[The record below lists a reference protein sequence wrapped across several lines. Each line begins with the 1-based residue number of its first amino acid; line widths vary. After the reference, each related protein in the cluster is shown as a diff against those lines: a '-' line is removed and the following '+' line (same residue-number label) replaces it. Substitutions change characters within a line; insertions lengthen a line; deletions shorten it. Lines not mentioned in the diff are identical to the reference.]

1 MNAQKYIDSVI
12 ADVEKRDGHEKEFIQ
27 AVKEVFS
34 TLKPALEQ
42 NPKYIEENIL
52 ARIVEPERGIS
63 FRVPWVD
70 RNGDVQV
77 NRGYRYQF
85 NGAIGPF
92 KGGIRFHPTVY
103 SGIIKFLGFEQVF
116 KNSLTTLPMGGGKGG
131 ADFDPKGKTDQEI
144 MNFCQSFM
152 MELQRHIGPDIDVPA
167 GDIGVGG
174 REIGYMYG
182 QYRRIRACFENGV
195 LTGKSLESG
204 GSLIRPE
211 ATGYGAVFFLD
222 EMLKHDGES
231 MEGKT
236 VIASGYGNVAW
247 GVCKKV
253 TQLGGKVVTISGS
266 KGFVHDPEGIN
277 TDEKIEY
284 LLKIREGHKS
294 MQDYAKEFGA
304 TWHPG
309 EKPWGIKADIAI
321 PCATQNEID
330 EAEAK
335 QLIDNGVK
343 YVVEASNMPVT
354 NEAIALLQS
363 KKVNLAPGKASNAGG
378 VACSGLEMSQNS
390 SRLSWTAEEVEARLR
405 EIMANIF
412 QACVNASSKYGY
424 DYNLVAG
431 ANLAGF
437 EKVAEAMIQQGRY

>member
-1 MNAQKYIDSVI
+1 
-12 ADVEKRDGHEKEFIQ
+12 
-27 AVKEVFS
+27 
-34 TLKPALEQ
+34 
-42 NPKYIEENIL
+42 
-52 ARIVEPERGIS
+52 
-63 FRVPWVD
+63 
-70 RNGDVQV
+70 
-77 NRGYRYQF
+77 
-85 NGAIGPF
+85 
-92 KGGIRFHPTVY
+92 
-103 SGIIKFLGFEQVF
+103 
-116 KNSLTTLPMGGGKGG
+116 
-131 ADFDPKGKTDQEI
+131 
-144 MNFCQSFM
+144 M

-378 VACSGLEMSQNS
+378 VACSGLEMSKTLADYLGLLK
-390 SRLSWTAEEVEARLR
+390 RLKLDFVRLWL
-405 EIMANIF
+405 IY
-412 QACVNASSKYGY
+412 SKHVSM
-424 DYNLVAG
+424 LVA
-431 ANLAGF
+431 NM
-437 EKVAEAMIQQGRY
+437 AMTIT

>member
-12 ADVEKRDGHEKEFIQ
+12 AEVEKRDGHEKEFIQ

-63 FRVPWVD
+63 FRVPWTD
-70 RNGDVQV
+70 KDGNVQV

-92 KGGIRFHPTVY
+92 KGGIRFHPSVY

-222 EMLKHDGES
+222 EMLKHDGET

-236 VIASGYGNVAW
+236 IIASGYGNVAW

-277 TDEKIEY
+277 TEEKIEY
-284 LLKIREGHKS
+284 LLKIRAGEKT
-294 MQDYAKEFGA
+294 MQDYAKDFGA

-309 EKPWGIKADIAI
+309 EKPWGVKADIAI
-321 PCATQNEID
+321 PSATQNEIH
-330 EAEAK
+330 EEEAK

-363 KKVNLAPGKASNAGG
+363 KKINLAPGKASNAGG
-378 VACSGLEMSQNS
+378 VACSGLEMAQNS
-390 SRLSWTAEEVEARLR
+390 TRLAWTAEEVESRLR